1 MRTSDKLMDSSSY
14 FHAELKRLKML
25 KEKAATGQEMLILLD
40 EILKG
45 TNSQDKLKGSI
56 LVLKKFITYN
66 VAGILATHD
75 TALGELEKE
84 YVENYDKVRDSISM
98 DNLKKIIDAK
108 GFSTTKVAI
117 ESKISDS
124 AIISYIS
131 GSKIPSLPVLISIAN
146 YLNCNL
152 DYLVGRTDNPIK
164 IDDMSKS
171 YNDKD
176 LMLLLQNINS
186 LPKDKQ
192 ELVKAYVKGLMDN

>member
-1 MRTSDKLMDSSSY
+1 MIINDR
-14 FHAELKRLKML
+14 
-25 KEKAATGQEMLILLD
+25 
-40 EILKG
+40 
-45 TNSQDKLKGSI
+45 
-56 LVLKKFITYN
+56 
-66 VAGILATHD
+66 
-75 TALGELEKE
+75 
-84 YVENYDKVRDSISM
+84 ENYDKIRASISM
-98 DNLKKIIDAK
+98 DNLKKIIDVK
-108 GFSTTKVAI
+108 GFSPTKVAI

>member
-1 MRTSDKLMDSSSY
+1 MIINDR
-14 FHAELKRLKML
+14 
-25 KEKAATGQEMLILLD
+25 
-40 EILKG
+40 
-45 TNSQDKLKGSI
+45 
-56 LVLKKFITYN
+56 
-66 VAGILATHD
+66 
-75 TALGELEKE
+75 
-84 YVENYDKVRDSISM
+84 ENYDKIRASISM

-108 GFSTTKVAI
+108 GFTTTKVAV

-131 GSKIPSLPVLISIAN
+131 GNKIPSLPVLISIAN

-152 DYLVGRTDNPIK
+152 DYLVGRTNNPIK

>member
-1 MRTSDKLMDSSSY
+1 MIINDR
-14 FHAELKRLKML
+14 
-25 KEKAATGQEMLILLD
+25 
-40 EILKG
+40 
-45 TNSQDKLKGSI
+45 
-56 LVLKKFITYN
+56 
-66 VAGILATHD
+66 
-75 TALGELEKE
+75 
-84 YVENYDKVRDSISM
+84 ENYDKVRDSISM

-152 DYLVGRTDNPIK
+152 DYLVGRADNPIK

>member
-1 MRTSDKLMDSSSY
+1 MIINDR
-14 FHAELKRLKML
+14 
-25 KEKAATGQEMLILLD
+25 
-40 EILKG
+40 
-45 TNSQDKLKGSI
+45 
-56 LVLKKFITYN
+56 
-66 VAGILATHD
+66 
-75 TALGELEKE
+75 
-84 YVENYDKVRDSISM
+84 ENYDKVRDSISM

-152 DYLVGRTDNPIK
+152 DYLVWRTDNPIK

>member
-1 MRTSDKLMDSSSY
+1 MIINDR
-14 FHAELKRLKML
+14 
-25 KEKAATGQEMLILLD
+25 
-40 EILKG
+40 
-45 TNSQDKLKGSI
+45 
-56 LVLKKFITYN
+56 
-66 VAGILATHD
+66 
-75 TALGELEKE
+75 
-84 YVENYDKVRDSISM
+84 ENYDKIRASISM

-108 GFSTTKVAI
+108 GFTTTKV
-117 ESKISDS
+117 SDS

>member
-1 MRTSDKLMDSSSY
+1 MIINDR
-14 FHAELKRLKML
+14 
-25 KEKAATGQEMLILLD
+25 
-40 EILKG
+40 
-45 TNSQDKLKGSI
+45 
-56 LVLKKFITYN
+56 
-66 VAGILATHD
+66 
-75 TALGELEKE
+75 
-84 YVENYDKVRDSISM
+84 ENYDKVRDSISM

-152 DYLVGRTDNPIK
+152 DYLVGRTDNTIK